1 LTLRPDKLTGLTAVR
16 LTNGEE
22 LNGSWRGG
30 RREGLGSIA
39 GPRLEKVS
47 RARNCKRLKNPGID
61 AKESIP
67 PAYD

>member
-1 LTLRPDKLTGLTAVR
+1 LRPDKLTGLTAVR

-39 GPRLEKVS
+39 GPRLEKVW
-47 RARNCKRLKNPGID
+47 RRGLVA
-61 AKESIP
+61 
-67 PAYD
+67 